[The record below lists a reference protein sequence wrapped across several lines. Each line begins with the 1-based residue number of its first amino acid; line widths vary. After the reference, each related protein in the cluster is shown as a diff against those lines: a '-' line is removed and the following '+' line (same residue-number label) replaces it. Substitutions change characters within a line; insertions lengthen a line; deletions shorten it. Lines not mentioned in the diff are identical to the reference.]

1 MFDGDSVERLFKRLV
16 VKVLMAWDGL
26 NLHTENGLP
35 ISDEHRQIILNAAE
49 KAILKSEHDPNFIIR
64 AAKRVARKL
73 HLIENVRAYA
83 TRAMTTAVNQAARE
97 QWRKEPQLSQREM
110 DEVPDLSRHDDIENR
125 LLVRE
130 LLDSLSDQDR
140 EIVLRR
146 VRGEACKDIESDM
159 NLKPRTAE
167 TRFRAAKTA
176 LRQIAKT
183 LDKQTGPRGR

>member
-1 MFDGDSVERLFKRLV
+1 
-16 VKVLMAWDGL
+16 MAWNGL
-26 NLHTENGLP
+26 NLYSENGLP

-49 KAILKSEHDPNFIIR
+49 NAILKSEHDPNFIIR
-64 AAKRVARKL
+64 AAKRVARRL
-73 HLIENVRAYA
+73 HLIENVRAYT
-83 TRAMTTAVNQAARE
+83 TRAMTTARHQAARE
-97 QWRKEPQLSQREM
+97 QWRKEPQMSHREM
-110 DEVPDLSRHDDIENR
+110 DAVPDLSRRDDIENR

-146 VRGEACKDIESDM
+146 VRGEACTDIESDM

-176 LRQIAKT
+176 LRQFART